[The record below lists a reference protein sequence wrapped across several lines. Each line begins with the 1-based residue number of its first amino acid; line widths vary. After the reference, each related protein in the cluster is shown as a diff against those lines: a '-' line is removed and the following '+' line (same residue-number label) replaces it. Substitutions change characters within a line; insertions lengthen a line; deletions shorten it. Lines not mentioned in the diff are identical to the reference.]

1 MKNLSMEKTNPTF
14 LGGWTL
20 NMFFLIRNTVIFFFF
35 FGSNVFNMGFMF
47 FSEKLHLVDSPQGHH
62 TEPPIQWGWWFR
74 ISAQEFISTS
84 FWWSCPQAIY
94 NGLSIYIYIL
104 YGFIFSSPPPPQ
116 RNILYVSILTPS
128 QVTSLFL
135 GSYGIPMCSF
145 PTSVDSTLLVTT
157 IPRSSTAGDT
167 RLEKTTGEVPTNKK
181 PAIIYMIGNHVL
193 FQKCL
198 LLKIN
203 CYQQNL
209 QKWFNWYR
217 RCESFRWIR
226 EVQPWALRMWA
237 LWKHRHCPN
246 VC

>member
-94 NGLSIYIYIL
+94 NGLSIYIYIIWFYL
-104 YGFIFSSPPPPQ
+104 LIPPPPQ

-167 RLEKTTGEVPTNKK
+167 RLEKTTGEVPTKK

>member
-104 YGFIFSSPPPPQ
+104 YGFIFSSPPPPKEIYCMYQ
-116 RNILYVSILTPS
+116 FSHLPKLQVCFLVPMGFLCVVSQHLWTPLCWS
-128 QVTSLFL
+128 
-135 GSYGIPMCSF
+135 
-145 PTSVDSTLLVTT
+145 
-157 IPRSSTAGDT
+157 PRSPGARQRATQGWKKQ
-167 RLEKTTGEVPTNKK
+167 LGKFPPTKN
-181 PAIIYMIGNHVL
+181 
-193 FQKCL
+193 
-198 LLKIN
+198 
-203 CYQQNL
+203 
-209 QKWFNWYR
+209 R
-217 RCESFRWIR
+217 R
-226 EVQPWALRMWA
+226 
-237 LWKHRHCPN
+237 
-246 VC
+246 

>member
-1 MKNLSMEKTNPTF
+1 MRLVIQNFSPGIHLNIFLMILSP
-14 LGGWTL
+14 
-20 NMFFLIRNTVIFFFF
+20 
-35 FGSNVFNMGFMF
+35 S
-47 FSEKLHLVDSPQGHH
+47 HL
-62 TEPPIQWGWWFR
+62 QWV
-74 ISAQEFISTS
+74 
-84 FWWSCPQAIY
+84 
-94 NGLSIYIYIL
+94 IYIYIYYMVL
-104 YGFIFSSPPPPQ
+104 SSHPPPQ

-209 QKWFNWYR
+209 QKWFNWFNWYR

>member
-20 NMFFLIRNTVIFFFF
+20 NMFFLIRNTVIFFFLVPTF
-35 FGSNVFNMGFMF
+35 STWDLCSFQRSFIWLILRKGITQSHQFNEVGDSEFQPRNSSQHLFDDLVPKPFTMGY
-47 FSEKLHLVDSPQGHH
+47 L
-62 TEPPIQWGWWFR
+62 
-74 ISAQEFISTS
+74 
-84 FWWSCPQAIY
+84 
-94 NGLSIYIYIL
+94 YIYIL
-104 YGFIFSSPPPPQ
+104 WFYLLIPPPKE
-116 RNILYVSILTPS
+116 ILTPS

-209 QKWFNWYR
+209 QKWFNWFNWYR